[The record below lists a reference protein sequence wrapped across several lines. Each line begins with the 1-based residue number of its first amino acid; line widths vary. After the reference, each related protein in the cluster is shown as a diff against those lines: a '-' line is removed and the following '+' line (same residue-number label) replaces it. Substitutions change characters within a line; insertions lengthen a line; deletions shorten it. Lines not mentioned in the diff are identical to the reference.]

1 MATVALR
8 DVSKVF
14 GDGTVAI
21 DNVSL
26 DVSDGEFMVLLGPSG
41 CGKSTVLRM
50 IAGLEDPSSGFVLLD
65 GQIANDLTPRERK
78 VAMVFQDF
86 GLYPHMSVK
95 DNIAF
100 PLRIAGLAEGSRQEQ
115 VADIAAA
122 LGIGDVLAR
131 RPGQLS
137 GGQRQRVAMGRAIV
151 RRPSLFLMDEPLSNL
166 DSGLRAELRAEISAL
181 VRELG
186 VTTIYVTHD
195 QAEALTMADRVAIL
209 RRGVLQDV
217 GTPTQVY
224 SRPGT
229 LYVAAFLGSPRM
241 NLLEASVYVHLDRY
255 IALHLGEQTLYLPWN
270 DMRARQVA
278 HYHGERIIV
287 GVRAEALAP
296 VGPDAPGDVLH
307 GRVRFLEHHGHESL
321 VFLDVGAYAI
331 PIDDIGGSAPPQTSS
346 SGSRLSKVAAL
357 FRRGP
362 RVDRGA
368 EEAESPL
375 LASQTAPATDVGVGV
390 GGRVGGG
397 AVGRVA
403 GAAGSGGGVAGGGF
417 GPNPHPGVGP
427 VTPDGARTGAQVLEH
442 GRHHRVRAEVAVRL
456 APYPGLRV
464 GDTMSVAVRLDQ
476 LHFFDARGQRID
488 VGWR

>member
-1 MATVALR
+1 VATVALR
-8 DVSKVF
+8 NVSKVF
-14 GDGTVAI
+14 GDGTVAV
-21 DNVSL
+21 DSVNL
-26 DVSDGEFMVLLGPSG
+26 DVNDGEFMVLLGPSG
-41 CGKSTVLRM
+41 CGKSTLLRM
-50 IAGLEDPSSGFVLLD
+50 VAGLEDPSSGSVLLN
-65 GQIANDLTPRERK
+65 GEVANDLPPRERK

-86 GLYPHMSVK
+86 GLYPHMSVR
-95 DNIAF
+95 DNIGF
-100 PLRIAGLAEGSRQEQ
+100 PLRIAGLETSSRDER
-115 VADIAAA
+115 VADIATA

-131 RPGQLS
+131 RPAQLS

-151 RRPSLFLMDEPLSNL
+151 RRPELFLMDEPLSNL

-255 IALHLGEQTLYLPWN
+255 IALHLGEQALYLPWN

-278 HYHGERIIV
+278 HYHGERIVV

-296 VGPDAPGDVLH
+296 VVPDSTGDVLH
-307 GRVRFLEHHGHESL
+307 GRVRYIEHHGHESL
-321 VFLDVGAYAI
+321 AFIDIGAYAV
-331 PIDDIGGSAPPQTSS
+331 PVDDLSGATPPPTSS
-346 SGSRLSKVAAL
+346 TGSRLSRVAAM
-357 FRRGP
+357 FRRSPRSDAIDEPEGNDLGVFAGP
-362 RVDRGA
+362 
-368 EEAESPL
+368 L
-375 LASQTAPATDVGVGV
+375 PAN
-390 GGRVGGG
+390 GG
-397 AVGRVA
+397 A
-403 GAAGSGGGVAGGGF
+403 
-417 GPNPHPGVGP
+417 
-427 VTPDGARTGAQVLEH
+427 AQRNGTAVLEPT
-442 GRHHRVRAEVAVRL
+442 GRHAQARAEVAVRL
-456 APYPGLRV
+456 APYPNLRV
-464 GDTMSVAVRLDQ
+464 NDPMSVAVRIDQ
-476 LHFFDARGQRID
+476 LHFFDGRGQRID